1 MKLEISTLMAI
12 RAGLEIT
19 PFALAEAL
27 GLPSDR
33 IANLSTAALFHDI
46 GKIGIPDEL
55 LRKKTTK

>member
-1 MKLEISTLMAI
+1 MAI